1 MFVQMASDAPDSFS
15 WMFTKDIKAGTTVTF
30 TDHGWD
36 STNFW
41 RVTGTDSRMTE
52 NSIVW
57 TAPTDIAAGIINQY
71 TGSALAFATG
81 GDNIFAIQGSWL
93 NPEFISGTTWSNA
106 TTWLTTGSASTN
118 NSYLPSPLVQGTSA
132 FGSGINNDNV
142 AYTGATTSGTLAA
155 LRTAIYGTPANWTGN
170 ETTVLS
176 PTAGP
181 YTITDKVAAADA
193 TSTVAFYDFGL
204 NGTEYSTAATQ
215 VNGTDGDKISFGAF
229 ANAQIV
235 SGGSLALDIDGKD
248 GFNNQGYGTE
258 TTSTAFGT
266 NPTLSLTDDAAFQFS
281 MTVDTGY
288 KFDLEYAEFWAA
300 RNANGPESLALYY
313 SDDSGTT
320 WNQIGSNL
328 ALGGTTWGAFSFD
341 DTSNIFT
348 DWTGTVDF
356 RIYAWDAVGGTG
368 QQIRFDEV
376 YISGITSV
384 IPEPTS
390 AMAGLLLGA
399 GLLRRRRRCA

>member
-1 MFVQMASDAPDSFS
+1 
-15 WMFTKDIKAGTTVTF
+15 
-30 TDHGWD
+30 
-36 STNFW
+36 
-41 RVTGTDSRMTE
+41 
-52 NSIVW
+52 
-57 TAPTDIAAGIINQY
+57 
-71 TGSALAFATG
+71 
-81 GDNIFAIQGSWL
+81 
-93 NPEFISGTTWSNA
+93 
-106 TTWLTTGSASTN
+106 
-118 NSYLPSPLVQGTSA
+118 
-132 FGSGINNDNV
+132 
-142 AYTGATTSGTLAA
+142 
-155 LRTAIYGTPANWTGN
+155 
-170 ETTVLS
+170 
-176 PTAGP
+176 
-181 YTITDKVAAADA
+181 
-193 TSTVAFYDFGL
+193 
-204 NGTEYSTAATQ
+204 
-215 VNGTDGDKISFGAF
+215 
-229 ANAQIV
+229 
-235 SGGSLALDIDGKD
+235 
-248 GFNNQGYGTE
+248 
-258 TTSTAFGT
+258 
-266 NPTLSLTDDAAFQFS
+266 
-281 MTVDTGY
+281 
-288 KFDLEYAEFWAA
+288 LEYAEFWAA